1 MVKRTKKQTKSKPK
15 ATSSSY
21 EDNIKFVENVYKR
34 LNIDPNTIQPS
45 TPIHTQPSVLNDDNN
60 NTKQCTICYQNIH
73 ISKLVSLKCKCKY
86 TICNTCYT
94 KWKRLKNKCP
104 YCRSKLVN
112 ITPPTYDKISIT
124 QLTQYD
130 WKNLSYMFSKHY

>member
-1 MVKRTKKQTKSKPK
+1 MVKRTKKQTKSKSK

-34 LNIDPNTIQPS
+34 LNIDPNTIKQS
-45 TPIHTQPSVLNDDNN
+45 TPTQTQPPPINDNNN
-60 NTKQCTICYQNIH
+60 NTKQCTICYQYID
-73 ISKLVSLKCKCKY
+73 ISKIISLKCKCKY

-104 YCRSKLVN
+104 YCRCTLFN
-112 ITPPTYDKISIT
+112 ITPPTYDKISIAK
-124 QLTQYD
+124 LTQDD
-130 WKNLSYMFSKHY
+130 WKNLSYMFGKHY